1 MKMKGAN
8 IIIECL
14 KKEGVDVMFG
24 HPGGAI
30 LPTFDALYDSGI
42 RFILTRHEQ
51 GAAHMADGYAR
62 ASGRVGVCLA
72 TSGPGA
78 TNLVTGLAT
87 ANMDSIPVVAITGQV
102 KSFLIGN
109 DAFQEA
115 DVVGITRPVT
125 KHNFLVKDVR
135 ELAATIKHAFYIANT
150 GRKGPVLV
158 DVPVDIQTAETE
170 FEYPTE
176 INLRGYNPPTFKA
189 DPDPKQIEMAA
200 KMIAEAKRPVVYAGG
215 GVIASGAWQEL
226 RDFSHKINAPTTTTI
241 LGLGAFD
248 EADPLSLKFLG
259 MHGAAYANYAI
270 QSCDLLIAV
279 GARFDDRVTGKVE
292 TFAQDAKKIHIE
304 IDPAEI
310 SKNVRVDCPI
320 VGDVKKVL
328 KELTL
333 AVKKKEHPEWIKEV
347 DALKKKYPLTFKP
360 SQKLKPQFAIDGIY
374 KATKGEAVITTDVG
388 QHQMWAAQYYYYK
401 HPRTYISSGGL
412 GAMGFGLPGA
422 IGAKL
427 AVPDRHHVVIS
438 GDGSIQMNIQELAT
452 ASTENIPVIVAIMN
466 NRYLGMV
473 RQWQELFYKKRYSYS
488 YMGRFKDETTPNPQ
502 LKGAHEGFYPDF
514 VKLAEAYGCLGI
526 RVDKNEDVE
535 PAMKKALASKIP
547 VVIDFV
553 VEEEENCYPMV
564 AAGKRLDEMIGDM
577 A

>member
-1 MKMKGAN
+1 MKGAN

-14 KKEGVDVMFG
+14 KKEGVEVIFG

-42 RFILTRHEQ
+42 RFVLTRHEQ
-51 GAAHMADGYAR
+51 GAAHMADGFAR
-62 ASGRVGVCLA
+62 ASGKVGVCLA

-87 ANMDSIPVVAITGQV
+87 SNMDSIPVVALTGQV

-135 ELAATIKHAFYIANT
+135 DLARTIREAFHIAGT
-150 GRKGPVLV
+150 GRKGAVLV
-158 DVPVDIQTAETE
+158 DIPVDIQTAECD
-170 FEYPTE
+170 FDYPKD
-176 INLRGYNPPTFKA
+176 IKLRGYHPPVFTT
-189 DPDPKQIEMAA
+189 DPDPKAIEQAA
-200 KMIAEAKRPVVYAGG
+200 RLIAEAKRPVVYAGG
-215 GVIASGAWQEL
+215 GVIASGASQEL
-226 RDFSHKINAPTTTTI
+226 REFSKKINAPTTTTI

-248 EADPLSLKFLG
+248 ESDPLSLKFLG

-270 QSCDLLIAV
+270 QASDLLIAV
-279 GARFDDRVTGKVE
+279 GARFDDRVTGKVD
-292 TFAQDAKKIHIE
+292 TFAKDAKKIHIE
-304 IDPAEI
+304 IDPAEV
-310 SKNVRVDCPI
+310 SKNVKVDCPVI
-320 VGDVKKVL
+320 GDVRKVL
-328 KELTL
+328 KALTA
-333 AVKKKEHPEWIKEV
+333 AVKAKSHPEWFKEIEG
-347 DALKKKYPLTFKP
+347 LKKKYPLTYKP
-360 SQKLKPQFAIDGIY
+360 SKKLKPQFAIEGIY
-374 KATKGEAVITTDVG
+374 KATKGEAIITTDVG
-388 QHQMWAAQYYYYK
+388 QHQMWAAQYFYYK
-401 HPRTYISSGGL
+401 HPRSYISSGGL
-412 GAMGFGLPGA
+412 GTMGFGLPA
-422 IGAKL
+422 ALGAKL

-452 ASTENIPVIVAIMN
+452 AVTENIPVIVAIMN

-488 YMGRFKDETTPNPQ
+488 YMGRFDKDVEPNPQ
-502 LKGAHEGFYPDF
+502 LKGANEGFSPDF

-535 PAMKKALASKIP
+535 PAMKKALASKVP

-564 AAGKRLDEMIGDM
+564 ASGKRIDEMIGDM

>member
-1 MKMKGAN
+1 MKGAN

-14 KKEGVDVMFG
+14 KKEGVEVIFG

-42 RFILTRHEQ
+42 RFVLTRHEQ

-62 ASGRVGVCLA
+62 ASGKVGVCLA

-87 ANMDSIPVVAITGQV
+87 SNMDSIPVVALTGQV

-125 KHNFLVKDVR
+125 KHNFLVKDVK
-135 ELAATIKHAFYIANT
+135 ELAATIKHAFYIAGT

-158 DVPVDIQTAETE
+158 DIPVDIQTSEAD
-170 FEYPTE
+170 FEYPKE
-176 INLRGYNPPTFKA
+176 INLRGYKPPTFKTE
-189 DPDPKQIEMAA
+189 PDPKQIEAA
-200 KMIAEAKRPVVYAGG
+200 VKLISESKRPVVYAGG
-215 GVIASGAWQEL
+215 GVIASDAWQEL
-226 RDFSHKINAPTTTTI
+226 REFSHKIDAPTTTTI

-248 EADPLSLKFLG
+248 ETDPLSLKFLG
-259 MHGAAYANYAI
+259 MHGAAYANYSI
-270 QSCDLLIAV
+270 QASDLLIAV
-279 GARFDDRVTGKVE
+279 GARFDDRVTGKVD
-292 TFAQDAKKIHIE
+292 TFAKDAKKIHIE
-304 IDPAEI
+304 IDPAEV

-320 VGDVKKVL
+320 IGDVKRVL
-328 KELTL
+328 KELAA
-333 AVKKKEHPEWIKEV
+333 AVKKQEHPEWLREV
-347 DALKKKYPLTFKP
+347 EQLKKKYPLTYKH
-360 SQKLKPQFAIDGIY
+360 SNKLKPQYAIEGIF
-374 KATKGEAVITTDVG
+374 KATKGEAIITTDVG

-401 HPRTYISSGGL
+401 HPRSYISSGGL
-412 GAMGFGLPGA
+412 GTMGFGLPAA

-452 ASTENIPVIVAIMN
+452 AVTENIPVIVAIMN

-488 YMGRFKDETTPNPQ
+488 YMGTFNGAPNPE
-502 LKGAHEGFYPDF
+502 LKGANQGFSPDF
-514 VKLAEAYGCLGI
+514 AKLAEAYGCLGM
-526 RVDKNEDVE
+526 RVEKNEEVE
-535 PAMKKALASKIP
+535 PAMKKALASKVP
-547 VVIDFV
+547 VVIDFM

-564 AAGKRLDEMIGDM
+564 ASGKRIDEMIGDM